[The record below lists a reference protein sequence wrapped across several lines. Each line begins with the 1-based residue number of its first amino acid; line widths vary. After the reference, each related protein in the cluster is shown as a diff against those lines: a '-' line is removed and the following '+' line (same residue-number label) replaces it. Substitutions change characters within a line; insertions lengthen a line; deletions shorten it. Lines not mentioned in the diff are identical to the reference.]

1 MKENI
6 SKKFPY
12 KSLGSR
18 LKRMRE
24 KHRESVAEVSGAVE
38 IDMSMLADIES
49 GIHRPSEDILMLLM
63 NHFAVKDD
71 EAVKLWELAGY
82 NRQDVI
88 SDAQDIKQVMVM
100 PMDARIV
107 YTDMAHVMVN
117 KHGVVMNF
125 MQEVGLGGQ
134 PLAVAR
140 IGMSREHAVSVLG
153 LLQKALQEDRPK
165 FLPAPESKSETDQG
179 KQASG

>member
-1 MKENI
+1 MKENV

-12 KSLGSR
+12 ESLGTH

-24 KHRESVAEVSGAVE
+24 KNRESVAEVSGAVE
-38 IDMSMLADIES
+38 IDISTLAEIES
-49 GIHRPSEDILMLLM
+49 GVRRPSEDILMLLM
-63 NHFAVKDD
+63 NHFSVKDD

-88 SDAQDIKQVMVM
+88 SDAPDVKQVMVM

-107 YTDMAHVMVN
+107 YTDMAHIMVN

-140 IGMSREHAVSVLG
+140 IGMSREHAASVLG
-153 LLQKALQEDRPK
+153 LLQKALQEDQPK
-165 FLPAPESKSETDQG
+165 LLPAPEPRAETDQDE
-179 KQASG
+179 QLRS

>member
-12 KSLGSR
+12 KSLGSH

-24 KHRESVAEVSGAVE
+24 KNRESVAEVSGAVE
-38 IDMSMLADIES
+38 IDISTLADIES
-49 GIHRPSEDILMLLM
+49 GMHRPSEDILMLLM
-63 NHFAVKDD
+63 NHFSVKDY
-71 EAVKLWELAGY
+71 EAVRLWELAGY
-82 NRQDVI
+82 NRQDVMP
-88 SDAQDIKQVMVM
+88 DMQDIKQVMVM
-100 PMDARIV
+100 PVDARIV

-117 KHGVVMNF
+117 KYGVVVNF

-140 IGMSREHAVSVLG
+140 IGMSREHAASVLG

-165 FLPAPESKSETDQG
+165 LLPAPEPKSETDHD
-179 KQASG
+179 KQSSG